1 MFCAK
6 KREIHAEED
15 GSPEDRAEES
25 GEINFAWI
33 VFIGMQVGYREPELA
48 HMYFGKWCDLF
59 EEYKKMHNFKVKRMI
74 FEEKK
79 EVSLLDL

>member
-1 MFCAK
+1 MELGKKLHEEFLRCFVR

-48 HMYFGKWCDLF
+48 HMYFGKWYLF
-59 EEYKKMHNFKVKRMI
+59 EEYKKIYNFKVADDI
-74 FEEKK
+74 
-79 EVSLLDL
+79 